1 MFSFIVSEET
11 CPKCGHETD
20 KQDAIHFQ
28 VNGQKTWTYASANAP
43 FGAVTEDEMDEND
56 PSEEDCPDLILD
68 TNDVTVTCTKC
79 GEPLAFT
86 SEQEQG

>member
-1 MFSFIVSEET
+1 
-11 CPKCGHETD
+11 
-20 KQDAIHFQ
+20 
-28 VNGQKTWTYASANAP
+28 
-43 FGAVTEDEMDEND
+43 MDEND